1 MNDFVIRNW
10 QLEHYPGDQ
19 APPHVHHRSDEAFC
33 VLDGRLE
40 VLVGTVRRVLGPG
53 DFVTV
58 PAGTAHTFAT
68 VDGAGARVLAV
79 MTPEVDE
86 LVTELH
92 AATTDEE
99 RAAAWARHHSE
110 VLEL

>member
-1 MNDFVIRNW
+1 M
-10 QLEHYPGDQ
+10 
-19 APPHVHHRSDEAFC
+19 
-33 VLDGRLE
+33 LDGRLE
-40 VLVGTVRRVLGPG
+40 VLVGTVRRVLEPG

-58 PAGTAHTFAT
+58 PAGTTHTFAT

-79 MTPEVDE
+79 MTPEVDA

-99 RAAAWARHHSE
+99 RAAPWARHHSE
-110 VLEL
+110 ALEL